1 MSDSSLE
8 PKSRRNT
15 RKLHKNPRSVKSMT
29 IVLAAV
35 GIVAFLFR
43 LIPLL
48 TSGTLGGFRG
58 YDDGVH
64 YASGVNLLAGLL
76 PYRDFVLVHPPGIAL
91 LMVPFAFIGQLFSDT
106 AGIGAARVFFAMIG
120 ALNAVLIGVLLRRWG
135 YVAVLAGAFLY
146 SVSPVATIAERS
158 IMLSPLLTVC
168 TLAAMLSSSRNG
180 TEPSKGKIGLAA
192 VFLALAMCFKLW
204 AIVPIAV
211 VVAMVGL
218 RYGPRILARF
228 LLVGTL
234 VCCVVMGPFF
244 IAAPVAMFNNVIVAQ
259 LVRTD
264 GAVKDLVYRLNDF
277 VGVPLPQTMLFAVAI
292 GGVVVVLAAAAIGL
306 RYSFRPVKW
315 ADEFW
320 WAVLA
325 SATVATLLIAMSFF
339 DHYPNFSAAYLALCL
354 GATLGFFVQKLA
366 LGRVP
371 IVRGVVLALVA
382 VCLVPVGIRGFILE
396 PKPLP
401 NVNEAELAAETA
413 PFSCVFTP
421 YAYLGIISD
430 SLSRSVDHG
439 CGSVVDVYGTR
450 MVEGLESAAFS
461 PISSGELQIEQLRVS
476 DAAVVGNPQEYYG
489 MSPAAIDEL
498 TKNFVL
504 EATQGNFQV
513 WVRR

>member
-1 MSDSSLE
+1 MV
-8 PKSRRNT
+8 
-15 RKLHKNPRSVKSMT
+15 HKNHRPVDNMT

-35 GIVAFLFR
+35 GMVAFLFR
-43 LIPLL
+43 IIPLL

-91 LMVPFAFIGQLFSDT
+91 LMVPFAFIGQFFSDT
-106 AGIGAARVFFAMIG
+106 AGIGAARVLFAMIG
-120 ALNAVLIGVLLRRWG
+120 ALNAVLIGVLLKRWG
-135 YVAVLAGAFLY
+135 YVAALAGAFLY

-158 IMLSPLLTVC
+158 IMLSPLLSVC
-168 TLAAMLSSSRNG
+168 TLAAMLALSRNG
-180 TEPSKGKIGLAA
+180 RNPSKGKISLAA
-192 VFLALAMCFKLW
+192 VFLALAICFKLW

-211 VVAMVGL
+211 VAAMVGL
-218 RYGPRILARF
+218 RHGPRLLARF

-234 VCCVVMGPFF
+234 VCCVLMGPLF
-244 IAAPVAMFNNVIVAQ
+244 IASPVGMFNNVIVAQ

-264 GAVKDLVYRLNDF
+264 GAVKGLVYRLKDF
-277 VGVPLPQTMLFAVAI
+277 VGFPMPQTMLFAIAI

-306 RYSFRPVKW
+306 RYGFRPAKW
-315 ADEFW
+315 ADELW

-325 SATVATLLIAMSFF
+325 SATVTTLLISMSFF

-354 GATLGFFVQKLA
+354 GATLGFVVTILA
-366 LGRVP
+366 RKRELF
-371 IVRGVVLALVA
+371 VRGLVLSLVA
-382 VCLVPVGIRGFILE
+382 VCLVPVGIRGFVLE

-401 NVNEAELAAETA
+401 NVDEAELASEAE
-413 PFSCVFTP
+413 PFTCVFTP

-430 SLSRSVDHG
+430 SLTRSVDHN

-450 MVEGLESAAFS
+450 MVEGLESSAFS
-461 PISSGELQIEQLRVS
+461 PLSSEELQKAQLRVAG
-476 DAAVVGNPQEYYG
+476 AAVVGNPHDYYG
-489 MSPAAIDEL
+489 MSPAAIEEL
-498 TKNFVL
+498 TEYFEL
-504 EATQGNFQV
+504 RSTQGNFEV